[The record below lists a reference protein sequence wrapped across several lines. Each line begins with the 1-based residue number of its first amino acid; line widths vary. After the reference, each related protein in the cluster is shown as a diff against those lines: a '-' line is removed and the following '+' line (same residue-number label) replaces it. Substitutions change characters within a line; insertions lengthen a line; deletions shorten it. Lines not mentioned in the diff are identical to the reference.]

1 MEQNN
6 PAPPA
11 SGEAQDL
18 EAYLRQR
25 EALDAAFENKFT
37 HTLTVMFT
45 DLKGS
50 TAIAEKH
57 GDLVSR
63 QLIQH
68 HNDIVFPLVQEF
80 RGTLVKSIGDGTL
93 SHFDGALDAL
103 RAAVRIQQ
111 GMDALNRTG
120 KFSMPV
126 LMRIGLHTGKCIIEK
141 NDIFGDVVN
150 PASRFESSA
159 NPGEICFS
167 EDTYNALEDKAE
179 IYCRFDRK
187 VTLKGKAE
195 PFNAY
200 KAFWNPEEI
209 EIDRVGGM
217 KPPPAE
223 AEDKACKLRS
233 WVGYAVVFII
243 VVLLVFALASRDR
256 IRNLGGEE
264 RRSIDHSIGASAE
277 R

>member
-80 RGTLVKSIGDGTL
+80 RGTLVKSIGD
-93 SHFDGALDAL
+93 
-103 RAAVRIQQ
+103 
-111 GMDALNRTG
+111 
-120 KFSMPV
+120 
-126 LMRIGLHTGKCIIEK
+126 
-141 NDIFGDVVN
+141 
-150 PASRFESSA
+150 
-159 NPGEICFS
+159 
-167 EDTYNALEDKAE
+167 
-179 IYCRFDRK
+179 
-187 VTLKGKAE
+187 
-195 PFNAY
+195 
-200 KAFWNPEEI
+200 
-209 EIDRVGGM
+209 
-217 KPPPAE
+217 
-223 AEDKACKLRS
+223 
-233 WVGYAVVFII
+233 VFII
-243 VVLLVFALASRDR
+243 SK
-256 IRNLGGEE
+256 
-264 RRSIDHSIGASAE
+264 SAVPSTGSA
-277 R
+277 